1 MLQSGGATTQ
11 LIAIKLPSDQ
21 DRLQARNVLA
31 RLAQDASGL
40 RLQDLPEGVGCLV
53 QSILS
58 EVALCHAVQR
68 VPVHADLGTQE
79 AADLLGVSRPHLVRL
94 IDEGKLTS
102 WKVGTHRQVKL
113 QDLLV
118 YRDRRDTE
126 CQQALQ
132 ELADLDQEL
141 GLL

>member
-1 MLQSGGATTQ
+1 MLHFGGATTQ

-58 EVALCHAVQR
+58 EVALGHAVQR

-126 CQQALQ
+126 RQQALQ
-132 ELADLDQEL
+132 EL

>member
-1 MLQSGGATTQ
+1 MLHFGGATTQ

-21 DRLQARNVLA
+21 DRLQARNVLT
-31 RLAQDASGL
+31 RLVQDASGL

-58 EVALCHAVQR
+58 EVALGHAVQR
-68 VPVHADLGTQE
+68 VPVHAELGTQE

-102 WKVGTHRQVKL
+102 WKVGTHCQVKL

-126 CQQALQ
+126 RQQALQ
-132 ELADLDQEL
+132 EL

>member
-1 MLQSGGATTQ
+1 M
-11 LIAIKLPSDQ
+11 
-21 DRLQARNVLA
+21 
-31 RLAQDASGL
+31 

-79 AADLLGVSRPHLVRL
+79 AADLLGASRPHLVRL
-94 IDEGKLTS
+94 IDEGKLIS
-102 WKVGTHRQVKL
+102 WKVGTHRQVRL

-118 YRDRRDTE
+118 CRDRRDTE
-126 CQQALQ
+126 HQQALQ
-132 ELADLDQEL
+132 EL

>member
-1 MLQSGGATTQ
+1 MLHFGGATTQ
-11 LIAIKLPSDQ
+11 LIAIKLPSDR

-40 RLQDLPEGVGCLV
+40 RLQDLPEGVSCLV

-58 EVALCHAVQR
+58 EVALDHAVQR
-68 VPVHADLGTQE
+68 VPVDAELGTQE
-79 AADLLGVSRPHLVRL
+79 AADLLGASRPHLVRL
-94 IDEGKLTS
+94 IDEGKLIS

-118 YRDRRDTE
+118 CRDRRDTE
-126 CQQALQ
+126 HQQALQ
-132 ELADLDQEL
+132 EL